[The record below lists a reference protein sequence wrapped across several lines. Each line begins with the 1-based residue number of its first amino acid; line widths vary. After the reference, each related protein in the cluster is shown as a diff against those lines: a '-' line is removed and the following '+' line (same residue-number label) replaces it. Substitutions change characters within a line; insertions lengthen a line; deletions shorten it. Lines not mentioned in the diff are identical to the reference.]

1 MCSCWRSRCWRGPIP
16 LAAAP
21 PKRKPLGPNEREA
34 VLALIKAVDLA
45 QANDA
50 GSDPDLTWD
59 HHILKSANYTGYVP
73 FTLTPARAYKA
84 TAMYVRAVSRHDGMR
99 SSSEHSYL
107 REWLL
112 NNRDVMPR
120 QSETVYV
127 NIGEMPLAGIA
138 GGSSRTATAAAAAA
152 SALLT
157 QQVKD
162 LEKAQP
168 RRERGQAKGGSHA
181 SSIRCCFRS
190 RSISSWSWG
199 ARTRV
204 ERALALPPGEYDVYV
219 GLIDRAKIKTS
230 SPAIMRQ
237 TVTVPDFWSDQLALS
252 SLILARDVRALKAA
266 FAAPQQAEHPY
277 AFGSAEVIP
286 ASGATFTTDEA
297 LTVVYQM
304 CNYGAPD
311 SDVTRQ
317 LHVLPPRR
325 RPASVQPDR
334 HAAVLGRRFAAG
346 WRLGVAGI
354 RVADRAAP
362 AVPAGAVRAGGAG
375 ARPADAGDRKGDRG
389 IHGRLWVKIGI
400 RPVGAWLSLV
410 EHSVRDR
417 GVGGSNPLAPT
428 NKFSI
433 EIGLRSTVIVG

>member
-1 MCSCWRSRCWRGPIP
+1 MRSRGLVGVLLLAVVVLARAEP

-34 VLALIKAVDLA
+34 VLALIKAVDFA
-45 QANDA
+45 QASDT

-59 HHILKSANYTGYVP
+59 NHVLKSANYTGYVP
-73 FTLTPARAYKA
+73 FTLTPAKPYKA

-99 SSSEHSYL
+99 SSSEHSSL

-162 LEKAQP
+162 LEKAS
-168 RRERGQAKGGSHA
+168 RAESEAKRKAEAKELDPLLFPFEEYFFVELGNAHA
-181 SSIRCCFRS
+181 
-190 RSISSWSWG
+190 
-199 ARTRV
+199 V

-230 SPAIMRQ
+230 SPAIIRR
-237 TVTVPDFWSDQLALS
+237 TVIVPDFWSDQLALS

-277 AFGSAEVIP
+277 AFGSAEVIL

-311 SDVTRQ
+311 SDVTANYTFYRLDGGRHLFNRTDTQ
-317 LHVLPPRR
+317 QFSDADLP
-325 RPASVQPDR
+325 
-334 HAAVLGRRFAAG
+334 
-346 WRLGVAGI
+346 
-354 RVADRAAP
+354 
-362 AVPAGAVRAGGAG
+362 PAGAWESQAFASQTVPL
-375 ARPADAGDRKGDRG
+375 RPFPP
-389 IHGRLWVKIGI
+389 GRYELEVQ
-400 RPVGAWLSLV
+400 
-410 EHSVRDR
+410 VRDR
-417 GVGGSNPLAPT
+417 LTRATAKATVVFTVAS
-428 NKFSI
+428 
-433 EIGLRSTVIVG
+433 GLR

>member
-1 MCSCWRSRCWRGPIP
+1 MRSRGLVGVLLLAVVVLARAEP

-34 VLALIKAVDLA
+34 VLALIKAVDFA
-45 QANDA
+45 QASDT

-59 HHILKSANYTGYVP
+59 NHVLKSANYTGYVP
-73 FTLTPARAYKA
+73 FTLTPAKPYKA

-99 SSSEHSYL
+99 SSSEHSSL

-162 LEKAQP
+162 LEKAS
-168 RRERGQAKGGSHA
+168 RAESEAKRKAEAKELDPLLFPFEEYFFVELGSAHA
-181 SSIRCCFRS
+181 
-190 RSISSWSWG
+190 
-199 ARTRV
+199 V

-230 SPAIMRQ
+230 SPAIIRR
-237 TVTVPDFWSDQLALS
+237 TVIVPDFWSDQLALS

-277 AFGSAEVIP
+277 AFGSAEVIL

-311 SDVTRQ
+311 SDVTATYTFYRLDGGRHLFNRTDTQ
-317 LHVLPPRR
+317 QFSDADLP
-325 RPASVQPDR
+325 
-334 HAAVLGRRFAAG
+334 
-346 WRLGVAGI
+346 
-354 RVADRAAP
+354 
-362 AVPAGAVRAGGAG
+362 PAGAWESQAFASQTVPL
-375 ARPADAGDRKGDRG
+375 RPFPP
-389 IHGRLWVKIGI
+389 GRYELEVQ
-400 RPVGAWLSLV
+400 
-410 EHSVRDR
+410 VRDR
-417 GVGGSNPLAPT
+417 LTRATAKATVVFTVAS
-428 NKFSI
+428 
-433 EIGLRSTVIVG
+433 GLR

>member
-1 MCSCWRSRCWRGPIP
+1 MRSRGLVGVLLLAVAVLARADP

-45 QANDA
+45 QANET
-50 GSDPDLTWD
+50 GSDPDLFWD

-73 FTLTPARAYKA
+73 FTLTPAKAYKA

-162 LEKAQP
+162 LEKAS
-168 RRERGQAKGGSHA
+168 RAESEAKRKAEAKELDPLLFPFEEYFFVELGS
-181 SSIRCCFRS
+181 
-190 RSISSWSWG
+190 
-199 ARTRV
+199 TRAV

-230 SPAIMRQ
+230 GPAIMRQ

-297 LTVVYQM
+297 LTVVFQM

-311 SDVTRQ
+311 SDVSANYTFYR
-317 LHVLPPRR
+317 L
-325 RPASVQPDR
+325 DG
-334 HAAVLGRRFAAG
+334 GRRLFN
-346 WRLGVAGI
+346 RTDTQQFSD
-354 RVADRAAP
+354 ADLP
-362 AVPAGAVRAGGAG
+362 PAGAWESQAFASQTVPLQPFPPGQYE
-375 ARPADAGDRKGDRG
+375 
-389 IHGRLWVKIGI
+389 LEVQ
-400 RPVGAWLSLV
+400 
-410 EHSVRDR
+410 VRDR
-417 GVGGSNPLAPT
+417 LTRATAKATVVFTVAS
-428 NKFSI
+428 
-433 EIGLRSTVIVG
+433 GLR